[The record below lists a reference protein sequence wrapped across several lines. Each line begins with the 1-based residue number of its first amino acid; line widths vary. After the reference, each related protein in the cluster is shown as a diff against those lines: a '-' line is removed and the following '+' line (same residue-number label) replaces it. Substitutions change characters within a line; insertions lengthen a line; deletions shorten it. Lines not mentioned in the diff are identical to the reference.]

1 MQKFVHSKRNQA
13 NVTRGAGWD
22 VEREGRET
30 KVEPPTRLL
39 PLCTG
44 DFGTSVRHPP
54 RERIVMKEIVTRGR
68 SQRHSPTQKVL
79 NNETG

>member
-1 MQKFVHSKRNQA
+1 MRAGVAALPYAEFIIVATIKSIKLADQRD
-13 NVTRGAGWD
+13 AGWD

-30 KVEPPTRLL
+30 KVEPPTKAV

-54 RERIVMKEIVTRGR
+54 CERI
-68 SQRHSPTQKVL
+68 PTA
-79 NNETG
+79 